1 MGEPGRRLGAGDEL
15 TAPGAGPGAPGT
27 VFEPEVVPPGG
38 DLGRCLF
45 FAFRGDRLL
54 FRPEP
59 ADGDGILPRAASF
72 EEIVPSGGTPH
83 YLGRRGDLHCFAVAL
98 RNDAEPPP
106 GLELQDLRGLY
117 GALDEETF
125 QLAGRAFQILDWDRT
140 HRFCGR
146 CGAATGPHR
155 SDRARQCPACGLLC
169 FPRVAPAV
177 ITLIHKGEEFLL
189 ARNARF
195 PEGRYSIIAGF
206 VEPGETLEEAV
217 AREIRE
223 EVGLQVT
230 EIAYQS
236 SQPWPFPHSLMV
248 GFRARWA
255 GGEIAIDDEEIVEA
269 GWYSA
274 RRRPP
279 SLPDPISISRRLI
292 DDFLAEHP

>member
-15 TAPGAGPGAPGT
+15 TAPGADLVTHGPR
-27 VFEPEVVPPGG
+27 FEPEVFPPAG

-45 FAFRGDRLL
+45 FAFRGDLL
-54 FRPEP
+54 LYR
-59 ADGDGILPRAASF
+59 AQAAHGDALLPKAASF
-72 EEIVPSGGTPH
+72 DEIAPAFGDPH
-83 YLGRRGDLHCFAVAL
+83 YLGRSGDLHCFAVDL
-98 RNDAEPPP
+98 GDDAEPPAGMDLQ
-106 GLELQDLRGLY
+106 GLRSLY
-117 GALDEETF
+117 GALDDETF

-146 CGAATGPHR
+146 CGAATRPHD

-177 ITLIHKGEEFLL
+177 ITLIHKGAEFLL

-195 PEGRYSIIAGF
+195 PRGRYSIIAGF

-223 EVGLQVT
+223 EVGLEVT

-255 GGEIAIDDEEIVEA
+255 GGEIAVDDDEIVDA

-274 RRRPP
+274 RRLPP

-292 DDFLAEHP
+292 DAFLAEHP